1 MRKLILAISA
11 LALATS
17 AGLADPI
24 ADRQA
29 LMKANGKAMKE
40 LTGIVKG
47 EAAFD
52 AAVVLAALNKLSED
66 AGKMDPATLWP
77 AGSDTGGDTTSSPK
91 IWEDTAGFQAAID
104 KFKAD
109 ADAAVAAAPADVD
122 GLKAQMGVVGSN
134 CGGCHETFRIKKG

>member
-1 MRKLILAISA
+1 MRKLVFAISA
-11 LALATS
+11 LALVTS
-17 AGLADPI
+17 AAFADPI

-52 AAVVLAALNKLSED
+52 AAIVLAALNRLSED

-77 AGSDTGGDTTSSPK
+77 AGSETGGDTTSAPK
-91 IWEDTAGFQAAID
+91 IWEDPAGFQAAID
-104 KFKAD
+104 KFKSD

-122 GLKAQMGVVGSN
+122 ALRATVGEIGGS
-134 CGGCHETFRIKKG
+134 CSGCHKAFRIDKG